1 MEKLGSYK
9 RQPETSLHKII
20 IDFDQNYNNLWRNG
34 QPTEDLLGFKFL
46 KAAYFTSHQEQLI
59 KTTITDIKDYS
70 TTKMIKSNV
79 FNDTENHSNKSEEPN
94 IKEETLL
101 YARKL
106 PVKDRDNEEE
116 KIVKK

>member
-1 MEKLGSYK
+1 
-9 RQPETSLHKII
+9 
-20 IDFDQNYNNLWRNG
+20 
-34 QPTEDLLGFKFL
+34 
-46 KAAYFTSHQEQLI
+46 
-59 KTTITDIKDYS
+59 
-70 TTKMIKSNV
+70 MIKSNV

-94 IKEETLL
+94 IKEETPF